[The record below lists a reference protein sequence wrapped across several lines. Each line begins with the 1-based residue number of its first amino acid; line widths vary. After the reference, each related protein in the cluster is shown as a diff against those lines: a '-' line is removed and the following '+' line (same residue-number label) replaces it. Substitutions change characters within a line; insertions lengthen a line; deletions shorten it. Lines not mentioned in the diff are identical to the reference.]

1 MRLKGKKIGI
11 ALTGSHCT
19 LERVITEVEK
29 LVNVEGA
36 DVYPIISDS
45 VNSNDTRFGTVAH
58 WKKTL
63 EDITH
68 NKIITTIVEAEPIGP
83 KKLLDALVIAPCTGN
98 TMAKLAHG
106 IIDTPVLMAAK
117 AVLRN
122 QHPVVVAISTN
133 DGLGFGA
140 YNVGIL
146 LNTKNVYLVPFGQDS
161 PIGKANSLL
170 AHMDKIAD
178 TILESM
184 QGRQIQ
190 PLLIQ
195 Y

>member
-1 MRLKGKKIGI
+1 MRLKDKKIGV

-19 LERVITEVEK
+19 MEKVMIEIERLVLE
-29 LVNVEGA
+29 EGA
-36 DVYPIISDS
+36 DVCAIIS
-45 VNSNDTRFGTVAH
+45 NSLETTDTRFGTAFH
-58 WKKTL
+58 WKDTL
-63 EDITH
+63 EKITG
-68 NKIITTIVEAEPIGP
+68 KQVITTIVGAEPIGP
-83 KKLLDALVIAPCTGN
+83 KNLLDALVIAPCTGN

-106 IIDTPVLMAAK
+106 ITDSPVLMAAK

-122 QHPVVVAISTN
+122 QKPVIIGVSTN

-140 YNVGIL
+140 YNLGIL
-146 LNTKNVYLVPFGQDS
+146 LNTKNIYLVPFGQDN
-161 PIGKANSLL
+161 PLGKNNSLV
-170 AHMDKIAD
+170 AHMHKIAD
-178 TILESM
+178 TVVESL